1 MIEIPDRYKT
11 QRSEVRAMTALL
23 DRYAHQLP
31 DTESVRTPTALVSVL
46 GPADPDGTPLL
57 GPADTPAAAPIMG
70 ASRVNASVPVMG
82 RLAPATIPVLGPA
95 DSPAAAPVMSA
106 TR

>member
-1 MIEIPDRYKT
+1 
-11 QRSEVRAMTALL
+11 MTALL

-31 DTESVRTPTALVSVL
+31 DTESAPAFVSVL

-57 GPADTPAAAPIMG
+57 GPADTLAATPIMG
-70 ASRVNASVPVMG
+70 ASRDTASVPVMG
-82 RLAPATIPVLGPA
+82 TLAPATIPVLGPA

-106 TR
+106 GR